1 MKEFEEATELAQ
13 LRLRARNEKNWQ
25 EADRLRD
32 QIASLGF
39 KVLDTK
45 DGFALETLT
54 LPSLQSLQDI
64 KADSIVFS
72 NQSTVVCLVVDG
84 WLEDTRECLEQ
95 ILKHSLL
102 PIALLDVSNDVDMNN
117 EVTKFASTH
126 ADRLQVKIVE
136 KNLAD
141 VGWGPAFNHL
151 IHAVKAE
158 NVIIMDIST
167 ILDGDALSPIVN
179 ELRDDVAAVGWKGAN
194 IQSDWL
200 SFESAVGEVDAL
212 LSYLFVVKRD
222 VFLDHPFDSKAKF
235 YRNADLEWSL
245 ELRSQGYKLIALA
258 DELPCHQARHH
269 GYHDSDE
276 EIRNRE
282 SKRNYDRLL
291 SKFRGKTEIL
301 VKRTS

>member
-1 MKEFEEATELAQ
+1 MNEFEEATELAR
-13 LRLRARNEKNWQ
+13 LRLEARNEKNWQ

-32 QIASLGF
+32 LISALGF

-45 DGFALETLT
+45 DGFELEVQTFT
-54 LPSLQSLQDI
+54 PLQSLQDL
-64 KADSIVFS
+64 KADSIAFS

-84 WLEDTRECLEQ
+84 WLEDTLECLQ
-95 ILKHSLL
+95 HVLLHTQL
-102 PIALLDVSNDVDMNN
+102 PIALLDLSNDGDMHI
-117 EVTKFASTH
+117 ELTKFANH
-126 ADRLQVKIVE
+126 HVNRLEVKIVE
-136 KNLAD
+136 KTLSD
-141 VGWGPAFNHL
+141 VGWGHAFNYL
-151 IHAVKAE
+151 IQAVKAE
-158 NVIIMDIST
+158 NVIIMDVST
-167 ILDGDALSPIVN
+167 ILDNDAFSPLVN
-179 ELRDDVAAVGWKGAN
+179 ALRNDVVAVGWKGAN

-212 LSYLFVVKRD
+212 LSYLLVVKRD
-222 VFLDHPFDSKAKF
+222 VFLRHPFDSKAKF

-245 ELRSQGYKLIALA
+245 ELRSQGYKLLALV

-276 EIRNRE
+276 QIRNRE

-301 VKRTS
+301 AKRTS